1 MADIGINGFGR
12 IGRLVLRAAL
22 AKVGNDPV
30 GNSQSEAERFVRA
43 ELAKWAKLVKDAGIK
58 PQ

>member
-1 MADIGINGFGR
+1 MKALGTAE
-12 IGRLVLRAAL
+12 LRAAL

-30 GNSQSEAERFVRA
+30 GNSQAEAERFVRA